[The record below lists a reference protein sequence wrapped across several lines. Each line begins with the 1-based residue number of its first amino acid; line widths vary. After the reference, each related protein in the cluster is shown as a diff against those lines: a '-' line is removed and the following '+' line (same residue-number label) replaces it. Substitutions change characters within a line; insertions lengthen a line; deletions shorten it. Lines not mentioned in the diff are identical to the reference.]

1 MKYFDVHDIVTDS
14 SLPYKSQMK
23 TSQYKIKDLVEN
35 YLRDLNEKA
44 AKFDR
49 VFDGEDFV
57 APEYKAEGGQR
68 LHEATE
74 AGDVWSLG
82 LIIYV
87 LVMGY
92 SSLESMK
99 SEGKNKKGFV
109 IAGRQWSP

>member
-49 VFDGEDFV
+49 MFDGEDFV
-57 APEYKAEGGQR
+57 APEYKSEGGQR
-68 LHEATE
+68 
-74 AGDVWSLG
+74 
-82 LIIYV
+82 
-87 LVMGY
+87 
-92 SSLESMK
+92 
-99 SEGKNKKGFV
+99 
-109 IAGRQWSP
+109 